1 MTVIRVLS
9 LRARSTFLAL
19 NRVARLSV
27 CALCAIALL
36 TPAAH
41 AATGGN
47 QRVTV
52 KYASKYV
59 HITPSRKPLRTGTDS
74 AKSTFEGI
82 PAFESNSVLVVD
94 FSDGQTLYAK
104 NPQSVAPIASIT
116 KLMTAMVVLDAGLP
130 LDEELNIEI
139 ADFDFLKFTHSRLG
153 MGSRLA
159 RRELL
164 RLALMS
170 SENRAAAALGRA
182 YPGGRQAFTAAMNRK
197 AGELGM
203 SNTRFVDST
212 GLSSDNVSSAQD
224 LVKMVHAAYRYP
236 LIREFTTTSAHE
248 VENLAGHHLQFG
260 NTNAL
265 VKNPAWKIG
274 LSKTGYIRQ
283 AGRCLVMQARIAARP
298 VIIVLLDS
306 SGKQTRLADANRI
319 KTWLEGSASR
329 TPRVS

>member
-1 MTVIRVLS
+1 MSAIRVLS
-9 LRARSTFLAL
+9 LHATSTFLAL
-19 NRVARLSV
+19 KRVAELSA
-27 CALCAIALL
+27 CALGAIALL
-36 TPAAH
+36 IPVAH
-41 AATGGN
+41 AAAGAN

-59 HITPSRKPLRTGTDS
+59 HIIPGRKPLRTGTYR
-74 AKSTFEGI
+74 AKSTGGGI
-82 PAFESNSVLVVD
+82 PAFGSNAVLVVD
-94 FSDGQTLYAK
+94 FSDGQTLYSK
-104 NPQSVAPIASIT
+104 NPQNVTPIASIT

-139 ADFDFLKFTHSRLG
+139 ADFDYLKFTHSRLG

-164 RLALMS
+164 RLALMA

-182 YPGGRQAFTAAMNRK
+182 YPGGIQAFTAAMNRK
-197 AGELGM
+197 AVDLGM

-212 GLSSDNVSSAQD
+212 GLSSANVSSAQD
-224 LVKMVHAAYRYP
+224 LVKMVQAAYGYP

-265 VKNPAWKIG
+265 VKNPAWSIG

-283 AGRCLVMQARIAARP
+283 AGRCLVMQARIAART

-306 SGKQTRLADANRI
+306 SGKQTRLADANRV
-319 KTWLEGSASR
+319 KTWLEGSALR